1 MVRKGRFNISILV
14 VEEKI
19 DAAKAKIVTTLT
31 NLRNTGDI
39 ESAALILESL
49 RRLISTPDL
58 TISTHDP

>member
-39 ESAALILESL
+39 ESAEWKLTYEEIPESGQ
-49 RRLISTPDL
+49 I
-58 TISTHDP
+58 